1 MEDNKIQGLNLP
13 LEYLDLPD
21 DELPLPQEDEVEA
34 ITAVQNLD
42 SADGYAPLDE
52 VTTEFP
58 APEQLHDAQ
67 VPVYG
72 INLRKDNASGTPAKR
87 LSPALITGIAAA
99 AVVLICGLIFV
110 PHILASR
117 EPEPLLQ
124 ARKPIEQPEPEPVPG
139 LTANDILPL
148 VGALQYND
156 ENVSLAADRLAIG
169 IRDGRLVVTH
179 TLGADEQIDAT
190 ALAVTAAKRSA
201 ALAAQLTD
209 THLATQ
215 EGEEGKTFAGLTW
228 IVRSQDGANYLA
240 IAEAPGELRAGNDIT
255 LLAGANG
262 YTLSQ
267 SLYDALGGTDSGIAQ
282 SFGTMPT
289 DLDGKNVEVT
299 ATLPEPEPAE
309 EETAEETTDEAVEET
324 YDNSGEYYYEE
335 YEEYEDTAYE
345 YTQTDTTPQQVIPVY
360 PVPDDTSATDD
371 EPQAYV
377 VPDEEAEPTP
387 VEDPAATEP
396 VQGEGSGE

>member
-52 VTTEFP
+52 VTTEFS
-58 APEQLHDAQ
+58 APEQLPDAQ

-124 ARKPIEQPEPEPVPG
+124 ARKPIEQPEPEPEPVPG

-148 VGALQYND
+148 VGALQYNG
-156 ENVSLAADRLAIG
+156 ENVSLAADRLSIG

-190 ALAVTAAKRSA
+190 ALAVTAAKRST

-215 EGEEGKTFAGLTW
+215 EGEEGKAFAGLTW
-228 IVRSQDGANYLA
+228 IVRAQDGANYLA

-335 YEEYEDTAYE
+335 TTYE
-345 YTQTDTTPQQVIPVY
+345 YTPTNDTDTTPQQVIPVY

-377 VPDEEAEPTP
+377 VPDEETEPTP
-387 VEDPAATEP
+387 VEEPTPTEP
-396 VQGEGSGE
+396 VAEEGAGE